1 MGGYALF
8 SIAFRVYHSGY
19 SLIAPRTAIL
29 IGVLCLAPHAAF
41 SQEAQEDTLRPGAW
55 QSDLQGKLIASQA
68 GYQNWTEGGVNS
80 LASAASITGKFVKEG
95 IRWNQTYE
103 TRLALGVVKQDT
115 LDFRKAEDVIRL
127 DGAMSFNGD
136 GFFRKF
142 NPTAALNV
150 RTQFAPGFNY
160 EKNPFGDDRAPPVKV
175 SDFLSPAVL
184 TQSLGLT
191 YSTEWGFKQRVGAA
205 AKETIILIPRL
216 REIYGQG
223 DDESVRFQVGLESL
237 TDIDREIF
245 RNVRLKSGLRLF
257 AAFNQEELPDMLW
270 ENLIVMRVNEWLSAD
285 FEFVTLFDR
294 DVSKDIQM
302 KEALS
307 LGISVVFL

>member
-1 MGGYALF
+1 MIHVSKN
-8 SIAFRVYHSGY
+8 SILSVML
-19 SLIAPRTAIL
+19 LIAST
-29 IGVLCLAPHAAF
+29 AAF
-41 SQEAQEDTLRPGAW
+41 AQETEQAPDTLRPGTW

-68 GYQNWTEGGVNS
+68 GYQNWTEGGINS
-80 LASAASITGKFVKEG
+80 LASAASLTGKFVRTG
-95 IRWNQTYE
+95 LRWNHTYE
-103 TRLALGVVKQDT
+103 SRLAIGVVKQDT
-115 LDFRKAEDVIRL
+115 LDLRKAEDVIRL
-127 DGAMSFNGD
+127 DGAMSYTGH
-136 GFFRKF
+136 GFFKQF
-142 NPTAALNV
+142 NPTAALNI

-160 EKNPFGDDRAPPVKV
+160 EKNPFGDDRPPPVKV
-175 SDFLSPAVL
+175 SDFFSPAVL

-191 YSTEWGFKQRVGAA
+191 YDSEWGFKQRIGAA

-216 REIYGQG
+216 REIYGQ
-223 DDESVRFQVGLESL
+223 DADESVRFQLGLESL

-270 ENLIVMRVNEWLSAD
+270 ENLVVMRVNEWLSAD

-302 KEALS
+302 REALS